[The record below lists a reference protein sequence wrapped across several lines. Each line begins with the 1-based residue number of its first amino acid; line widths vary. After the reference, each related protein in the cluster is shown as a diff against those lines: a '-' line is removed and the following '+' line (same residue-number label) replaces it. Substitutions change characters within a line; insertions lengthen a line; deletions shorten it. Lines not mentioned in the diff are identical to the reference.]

1 MSTSSSSTG
10 NNGRKESSETS
21 SNLEADLQTLRE
33 EFRRLA
39 EQVAAAIAS
48 TGNAAWQ
55 RAKPGIDRVVADA
68 EGKGREAADAM
79 REVSG
84 HFVGALDE
92 SIKTRPYTTLAFA
105 AGLGFLLGAL
115 WRR

>member
-1 MSTSSSSTG
+1 MSTASSTA
-10 NNGRKESSETS
+10 NNGRKEAPESS
-21 SNLEADLQTLRE
+21 SNLEADLQALRD

-39 EQVAAAIAS
+39 EQVAGVIAS

-84 HFVGALDE
+84 HFAGALDE

>member
-1 MSTSSSSTG
+1 MSTASGTA
-10 NNGRKESSETS
+10 NNGKKASSETS
-21 SNLEADLQTLRE
+21 SNLEADLQALRD

-39 EQVAAAIAS
+39 EQVAGVIAS

-68 EGKGREAADAM
+68 EDKGREAADAM

-84 HFVGALDE
+84 NFAGALDE
-92 SIKTRPYTTLAFA
+92 SIKKRPYATLAFA

-115 WRR
+115 LRR